1 MRFCIFNK
9 LTIANRVGRGTE
21 VPGRSNMCFPVFHS
35 NPSLPGGVFSLQIVH
50 PSPCANGAR
59 YPTQPPGYGSDPY
72 QSEAAVETSDSAIE
86 LNCELGAEGE

>member
-35 NPSLPGGVFSLQIVH
+35 NPSLPGGVFSLQIID
-50 PSPCANGAR
+50 PAQGFWGAP
-59 YPTQPPGYGSDPY
+59 YPTEPPGYGSDPY
-72 QSEAAVETSDSAIE
+72 QSEAAVETTEYA
-86 LNCELGAEGE
+86 N